1 MAWLSGWQYRRKIT
15 VDGNK
20 IDANLT
26 NFPVA
31 VILNSSRFSF
41 SKARSDGYDVRF
53 ADESGNL
60 LKYERERHDATNQ
73 VAEYHVKIPSLT
85 AGQNYE
91 FYCYSPDTDI
101 LTEIGWVNI
110 KELVESRLQI
120 KIATLNPEIDRVEY
134 HYPRMF
140 FKIFFEGKLL
150 WQRGKLVDFLVT
162 PNHRVWA
169 KPAWLKSGSGKKNTK
184 GFSLIRADK
193 LPKIVAY
200 RRDFPYEGERKE
212 KFILPAYYKEYE
224 VKKGKRISKRKEKIF
239 PMDDWL
245 RFFGIWL
252 AEGSLRKKGE
262 IVISQK
268 ILSKR
273 KIIKRWIEK
282 LGYKVTETLD
292 GLIFC
297 DVQLNT
303 YLRQFGHASEKYIP
317 PEFKNL
323 SKEQLKIL
331 LDALVLGD
339 GSIRP
344 GKDGYYATISKRLA
358 DDVQEIALKVSY
370 VSTTATREDACYIVS
385 LSQKKKITIPYNN
398 KKKDNNCNREWVDY
412 QGYVYCVEVPN
423 HIVYVRRNGKPHWN
437 GNCYYG
443 NPNADDGADP
453 TNVWDSNF
461 KGVWHLKDYT
471 TSSVKDSTS
480 NANDGTKKAS
490 NEPIEVDAKI
500 GKGQSFDGSDDY
512 IGVNNSSSLNI
523 TTLTLELF
531 LNIDSSK
538 TDFMM
543 PITKYSNSY
552 WVLQIN
558 SGTGTTRVLRW
569 IANGLNHFDYTIS
582 TDIWKHIV
590 ITHSGTNALL
600 YVDGVN
606 VSSSNQTSIPNN
618 PVDLFIGKRNDGYYF
633 KGVIDEVRISNVAR
647 SAAWI
652 KASYH
657 SCNDTLLSFGPEEEF
672 VPLSSRRLL
681 LAN

>member
-60 LKYERERHDATNQ
+60 LKYERERHDAINQ

-91 FYCYSPDTDI
+91 FYCYY
-101 LTEIGWVNI
+101 G
-110 KELVESRLQI
+110 R
-120 KIATLNPEIDRVEY
+120 
-134 HYPRMF
+134 
-140 FKIFFEGKLL
+140 
-150 WQRGKLVDFLVT
+150 
-162 PNHRVWA
+162 
-169 KPAWLKSGSGKKNTK
+169 
-184 GFSLIRADK
+184 
-193 LPKIVAY
+193 
-200 RRDFPYEGERKE
+200 
-212 KFILPAYYKEYE
+212 
-224 VKKGKRISKRKEKIF
+224 
-239 PMDDWL
+239 
-245 RFFGIWL
+245 
-252 AEGSLRKKGE
+252 
-262 IVISQK
+262 
-268 ILSKR
+268 
-273 KIIKRWIEK
+273 
-282 LGYKVTETLD
+282 
-292 GLIFC
+292 
-297 DVQLNT
+297 
-303 YLRQFGHASEKYIP
+303 
-317 PEFKNL
+317 
-323 SKEQLKIL
+323 
-331 LDALVLGD
+331 LDA
-339 GSIRP
+339 
-344 GKDGYYATISKRLA
+344 A
-358 DDVQEIALKVSY
+358 
-370 VSTTATREDACYIVS
+370 
-385 LSQKKKITIPYNN
+385 
-398 KKKDNNCNREWVDY
+398 
-412 QGYVYCVEVPN
+412 
-423 HIVYVRRNGKPHWN
+423 
-437 GNCYYG
+437 
-443 NPNADDGADP
+443 DGADP

-633 KGVIDEVRISNVAR
+633 KGVIDEVRISNVTR

-657 SCNDTLLSFGPEEEF
+657 SGNDTLLSFGSEETF
-672 VPLSSRRLL
+672 TPLSSRRLL
-681 LAN
+681 LANW